1 MASRLTIECVR
12 ILIVKLGS
20 IGDIVHALPAV
31 AEIWRQIPDA
41 EISWVVEKR
50 SAEILKGNRIL
61 DHLIEIETKNLRTNG
76 STETV
81 LRNLRGQ
88 VGELRKN
95 KFDIA
100 IDLQGL
106 IKSALV
112 AKLSGAKKRWGFAGR
127 ALREPASR
135 IFLTDSVKI
144 PPETHI
150 IKKNLLLVEMALGL
164 EKSGEGLEFPIDVTC
179 GDVDEA
185 ESIIERVGP
194 RFAILNPAGGWV
206 TKLWDARKFGQLAD
220 RLWNE
225 FRLPSVIVSGPNEDQ
240 LSQTVFTSAGTGK
253 ILSTKPSLKGFFE
266 LAKHAAVYV
275 GGDTGPTHLAIAA
288 CAPIVGIFGPTEW
301 WRNGSLNPKDICV
314 ERTDIGCRVDCHRR
328 TCTNWIC
335 MDISVETVF
344 EAVRTRIAAEPAVV

>member
-1 MASRLTIECVR
+1 MRV
-12 ILIVKLGS
+12 LIVKLGS

-31 AEIWRQIPDA
+31 AEIRRQIPDA
-41 EISWVVEKR
+41 KISWVVEKR
-50 SAEILKGNRIL
+50 SAEILRGNRTL
-61 DHLIEIETKNLRTNG
+61 DRLIEVETKGLRTNG

-88 VGELRKN
+88 LAELRKN
-95 KFDIA
+95 KFDVA

-135 IFLTDSVKI
+135 IFITDSVRI
-144 PPETHI
+144 PRQTHI
-150 IKKNLLLVEMALGL
+150 IRKNLLLVETALGL
-164 EKSGEGLEFPIDVTC
+164 AESNGRSEFPIDVSL
-179 GDVDEA
+179 GDIVEA
-185 ESIIERVGP
+185 ESIVERVGP

-225 FRLPSVIVSGPNEDQ
+225 LRLPSVIVSGPNEDQ
-240 LSQTVFTSAGTGK
+240 LSQAAFASAGIGK

-288 CAPIVGIFGPTEW
+288 GAPLVGIFGPTEW

-314 ERTDIGCRVDCHRR
+314 ERSDIGCRVDCHRR
-328 TCTNWIC
+328 TCSNWIC

-344 EAVRTRIAAEPAVV
+344 EAVRERISAEAVAV

>member
-1 MASRLTIECVR
+1 VR

-31 AEIWRQIPDA
+31 AEIRRLIPDA

-50 SAEILKGNRIL
+50 SAEILRGNRTL
-61 DHLIEIETKNLRTNG
+61 DRLIEVETKGLRTNG
-76 STETV
+76 TTETV

-95 KFDIA
+95 KFDVA

-144 PPETHI
+144 PQQTHI
-150 IKKNLLLVEMALGL
+150 IRKNLLLIETALDL
-164 EKSGEGLEFPIDVTC
+164 AESNEPLEFPIDVSS

-185 ESIIERVGP
+185 ESIVERVGP

-206 TKLWDARKFGQLAD
+206 TKLWDARKFGHLAD

-225 FRLPSVIVSGPNEDQ
+225 LRLPSVIVSGPNEDH
-240 LSQTVFTSAGTGK
+240 LSQAAVASAGTGK

-266 LAKHAAVYV
+266 LAKHSAVYV

-288 CAPIVGIFGPTEW
+288 GAPIVGIFGPTEW

-314 ERTDIGCRVDCHRR
+314 ERSDVGCRVDCHRR
-328 TCTNWIC
+328 TCSKWIC

-344 EAVRTRIAAEPAVV
+344 EAVRARISAEAAIV

>member
-1 MASRLTIECVR
+1 VR
-12 ILIVKLGS
+12 VLIVKLGS

-31 AEIWRQIPDA
+31 AEIRHQMPDA

-50 SAEILKGNRIL
+50 SAEILRGNRTL
-61 DHLIEIETKNLRTNG
+61 DRLIEVETKGLRANG

-95 KFDIA
+95 KFDVA
-100 IDLQGL
+100 LDLQGL

-144 PPETHI
+144 PRQTHI
-150 IKKNLLLVEMALGL
+150 IRKNLLLVETALGL
-164 EKSGEGLEFPIDVTC
+164 AESDEPLEFPIDVSS

-185 ESIIERVGP
+185 ESIVERVGP

-220 RLWNE
+220 LLWNE
-225 FRLPSVIVSGPNEDQ
+225 FRLPSVIVSGPNEDH
-240 LSQTVFTSAGTGK
+240 LSQAAFASAGTGK

-288 CAPIVGIFGPTEW
+288 GAPLVGIFGPTEW
-301 WRNGSLNPKDICV
+301 WRNGSFNPKDICV
-314 ERTDIGCRVDCHRR
+314 ERSDIGCRVNCHRR
-328 TCTNWIC
+328 TCSNWIC

-344 EAVRTRIAAEPAVV
+344 GAVRTRIASEAAIV